1 MTMCEDPKHRRIAQ
15 THPMRVAESD
25 GDDRSGLSR
34 DKEDPFEEA
43 FAPLVSEPDVT
54 GFTRLS

>member
-15 THPMRVAESD
+15 THPMRVDEMD
-25 GDDRSGLSR
+25 GDDLSR